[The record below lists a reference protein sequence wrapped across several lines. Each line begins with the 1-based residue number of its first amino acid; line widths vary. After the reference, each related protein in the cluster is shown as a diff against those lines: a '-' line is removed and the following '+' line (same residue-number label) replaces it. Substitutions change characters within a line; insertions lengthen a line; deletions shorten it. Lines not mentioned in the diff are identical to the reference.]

1 MTGRAWNILA
11 DDVPVDG
18 IAPGARVDTPTGEV
32 AVETLREGDP
42 VLVGG
47 GVGVIAWLGRF
58 RPRPRDARRIA
69 ELRPVCI
76 AAEAL
81 GPRRPRRALWV
92 APDQAVRLDGAD
104 GPVLVAARRLVNNV
118 SVRLGGTEAIDY
130 VQIGLRQGACLS
142 VEGTPLRAADGPA
155 EVLPDPADRRPP
167 VAESGPA
174 LAWASGVVD
183 RRAGLRPGP
192 LRGLVGRI
200 AADAVSGWVIDRA
213 EPDRPVELEL
223 IVGGR
228 LADTAVA
235 DLIRADLGANLGHAA
250 CGFRLAM
257 PPGLRGMQEIAVRRR
272 GGGAELYGGA
282 VLLDVPGADA
292 AGERAAALAGMIEV
306 IDGLRRRRA
315 AG

>member
-1 MTGRAWNILA
+1 MAGRAWNILT
-11 DDVPVDG
+11 DEVPVDG
-18 IAPGARVDTPTGEV
+18 IRPGARVDTPTGEV

-42 VLVGG
+42 VLVEG
-47 GVGVIAWLGRF
+47 GVGVVAWLGRF
-58 RPRPRDARRIA
+58 RPRPHDAGRIA
-69 ELRPVCI
+69 GLRPVCI

-104 GPVLVAARRLVNNV
+104 GPVLVAARRLVNDV

-130 VQIGLRQGACLS
+130 VQVGLRQGACLS
-142 VEGTPLRAADGPA
+142 VEGTPLRSADGPA
-155 EVLPDPADRRPP
+155 DVLPDPADRRPP
-167 VAESGPA
+167 VADSGPA

-183 RRAGLRPGP
+183 RRAGLRGGP

-213 EPDRPVELEL
+213 EPGRPVELEL

-228 LADTAVA
+228 LAATAVA
-235 DLIRADLGANLGHAA
+235 DLVRTDLGANLGHAA

-257 PPGLRGMQEIAVRRR
+257 PPGLRGMQDIVVRQS
-272 GGGAELYGGA
+272 GGADLYGGA

-292 AGERAAALAGMIEV
+292 AAERAAALAGMIEV